1 MELLTPVAPPA
12 NAMQPVAPVVAAPAP
27 VAVAPVVQTT
37 VTTPK
42 TNDLVGSYVT
52 AVESGDPKIMAT
64 VVEQAKGTPL
74 ETKVDNAYK
83 IMVGND
89 RRLTELTKPVFE
101 AGGIN
106 TPSGNLAASKVFED
120 QSDNPQWMR
129 AIAEKLM
136 GNPNARLFI
145 TGGTPKTEIT
155 YDDQGNQLEETRN
168 ELGKRLSV
176 KDVRTGKLLT
186 PEEYANRGGGIT
198 DREQTM
204 ARIASKQ
211 EQTFN
216 VTAANKAN
224 EQALDFAAA
233 SPELSNLASET
244 TNLNIKLMG
253 SNLSAADKAE
263 LASFTSRQIGDTQN
277 VSSGFN
283 ALDQFTKS
291 KGVGM
296 DSSTKQAAKAGAS
309 LLGLTLNG
317 DGSLTNSK
325 NQAVSRSELD
335 QLQKNYS
342 SSRNFEQTF
351 NQTQQNAIQSKFY
364 KNMNEE
370 QQKDF
375 NQILLNNKRLEQ
387 KTAELIAKHGTP
399 SFIINPTATGVF
411 DNFSQGAGQGV
422 IAQFNAAAM
431 QEYAGWRNEQLAAM
445 KKFGQIPTA
454 GQLEAAFV
462 RTAEYQSLMR
472 KFEDEAWRIKTTTES
487 SVKSSKS
494 SNLSTEA
501 VGGLKPP
508 SLSNASPESTPASPR
523 ANAEK
528 KETLDAIRARNRK

>member
-42 TNDLVGSYVT
+42 TDDLVGSYVT
-52 AVESGDPKIMAT
+52 AVESGDPKVMQT
-64 VVEQAKGTPL
+64 VVAQAKGTPL
-74 ETKVDNAYK
+74 EEKTNSAYK

-89 RRLTELTKPVFE
+89 RRLTELTKPIE
-101 AGGIN
+101 NKGGIN
-106 TPSGNLAASKVFED
+106 TPEGRLAASKVFED

-253 SNLSAADKAE
+253 SNLSAEDKAE

-325 NQAVSRSELD
+325 NEAVSRAQLD

-399 SFIINPTATGVF
+399 SFIINPSATGVF

-445 KKFGQIPTA
+445 KKLGQIPTA

-472 KFEDEAWRIKTTTES
+472 KFEDEAWKVKNTTEGFI
-487 SVKSSKS
+487 KS
-494 SNLSTEA
+494 SNQSNQA

-508 SLSNASPESTPASPR
+508 SLSNATSESTPASPI
-523 ANAEK
+523 AKAEK